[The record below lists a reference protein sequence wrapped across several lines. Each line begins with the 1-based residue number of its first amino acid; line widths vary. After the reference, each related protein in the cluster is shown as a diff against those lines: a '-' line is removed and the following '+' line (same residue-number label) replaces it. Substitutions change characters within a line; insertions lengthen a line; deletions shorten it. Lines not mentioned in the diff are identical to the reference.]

1 MKGFASILGGFCV
14 FIDGNHRHVVNA
26 VDMSIVPPNVEHL
39 LCSAIEDWEEVDAS
53 DQQATIL
60 EVKNRH
66 RVARSTSNVE
76 LCLSGVSANLRV
88 ELLGEVEDH
97 LITCGSRTHLEQ
109 ALLCAPL
116 VSIDELA
123 VLVNDSLAEGYG
135 ATAALLE
142 YVRECQPHL
151 QKVADRWLMLPEELF
166 VAWQCRRQPLWRSA
180 ISLGIVARTIS
191 ASTRS
196 EIEAAWGNLAF
207 QAESTVAQ
215 RTAISKIA
223 RTMGK
228 TLFPDSTYHTPYVS
242 ETSYED
248 DHRPTN
254 RGRRSRDQYVSVLN
268 QVSAIA
274 EAVANGHDA
283 KAHNYLRDL
292 ISSQMTY
299 SGGEEYVVKSLC
311 NIARQCAEMYRT
323 DFEYECLQTAISINS
338 SDSWS
343 LIQLADHYKRV
354 GRFDDA
360 IQTIHKAEVYGE
372 AKICQSNLADVYV
385 QMGQFDRAMT
395 IYDQIDDAEGDPIV
409 RGAKADILR
418 RWGKLDEAE
427 EEYNRIGRDHLET
440 HRALAGKAEI
450 AKLRGNLLVAKALYH
465 QILDSNEVD
474 VASYV
479 VYQFALA
486 NVLLRMGELRE
497 AYEVI
502 DSVVQKRP
510 FARHAKVFRAAVSAL
525 LGDPIMAFNDLL
537 DHGHPRAFNEWV
549 YGYVRGL
556 TLLMLNRFADARTAL
571 LGNIQDSLLDED
583 AGSMLRL
590 AAAVCYLRGIDGKQP
605 VSENTELDQAS
616 RALHQVSKMSDAF
629 AESIRMALRYHVAV
643 ASQQVSEAQRLQQQ
657 IIQIADGNLTELVTA
672 IRLGNWQRASELEIR
687 MLLRLA
693 A

>member
-1 MKGFASILGGFCV
+1 
-14 FIDGNHRHVVNA
+14 
-26 VDMSIVPPNVEHL
+26 
-39 LCSAIEDWEEVDAS
+39 
-53 DQQATIL
+53 
-60 EVKNRH
+60 
-66 RVARSTSNVE
+66 
-76 LCLSGVSANLRV
+76 
-88 ELLGEVEDH
+88 
-97 LITCGSRTHLEQ
+97 
-109 ALLCAPL
+109 
-116 VSIDELA
+116 
-123 VLVNDSLAEGYG
+123 
-135 ATAALLE
+135 
-142 YVRECQPHL
+142 
-151 QKVADRWLMLPEELF
+151 
-166 VAWQCRRQPLWRSA
+166 
-180 ISLGIVARTIS
+180 
-191 ASTRS
+191 
-196 EIEAAWGNLAF
+196 
-207 QAESTVAQ
+207 
-215 RTAISKIA
+215 
-223 RTMGK
+223 MGK

-583 AGSMLRL
+583 AGSILRL